1 MLIVLLTAS
10 SLPLGVA
17 FPAGE
22 KTAQG
27 RTELGGDFY
36 FVHSSYDN
44 GSITN
49 LTISPRVGWFI
60 APGLALEPRF
70 LMAHQTV
77 SPDGGE
83 DYSVTDFGTIF
94 NVAYHFEG
102 TSGSHY
108 VPFLFGGI
116 GFVTHGGDVGAAD
129 EMTLILPD
137 IGGGFKFF
145 ITDHALLRTEFFYQH
160 VSNALGWEDVDA
172 DEFGLRAGVSI
183 FVK

>member
-10 SLPLGVA
+10 SLPLVPA

-36 FVHSSYDN
+36 FGHSSHD
-44 GSITN
+44 GTSVTN
-49 LTISPRVGWFI
+49 LVISPRVGWFTR
-60 APGLALEPRF
+60 PGLALEPRF
-70 LMAHQTV
+70 LLVHQTK
-77 SPDGGE
+77 SPDRGE

-102 TSGSHY
+102 TSGSDY

-116 GFVTHGGDVGAAD
+116 GFVAHGGDVGDAD
-129 EMTLILPD
+129 EMTLIFPD
-137 IGGGFKFF
+137 IGGGVKFF

-160 VSNALGWEDVDA
+160 VSNAFGLEDVDA

>member
-1 MLIVLLTAS
+1 M
-10 SLPLGVA
+10 GVV

-36 FVHSSYDN
+36 FVHSSYED
-44 GSITN
+44 GSITQ
-49 LTISPRVGWFI
+49 LIISPRVGWFVG
-60 APGLALEPRF
+60 PGLALEPRF
-70 LMAHQTV
+70 LMAHQTE
-77 SPDGGE
+77 SPEGEE
-83 DYSVTDFGTIF
+83 DYSVTDFGAIF

-102 TSGSHY
+102 TSGSDY

-116 GFVTHGGDVGAAD
+116 GFVTHGGDVGVAD
-129 EMTLILPD
+129 EMTLIFPD

-160 VSNALGWEDVDA
+160 VSNALGWEDLDA